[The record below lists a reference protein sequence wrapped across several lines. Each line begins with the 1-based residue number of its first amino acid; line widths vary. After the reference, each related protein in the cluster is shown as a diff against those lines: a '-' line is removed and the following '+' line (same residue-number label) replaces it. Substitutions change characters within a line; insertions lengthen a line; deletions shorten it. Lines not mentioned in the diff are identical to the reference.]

1 MNESRCRLFLVSPS
15 DPDLETFP
23 AMFAQAARAGDV
35 ASLLIRP
42 AESRGDTID
51 LISATLPTGYDE
63 NVAIL
68 VEGDA
73 ELAAEAGADGVQ
85 VIGGL
90 DDFRAARSLLGSD
103 RIVGVL
109 SNGSR
114 HDCMEFGEAG
124 ADYIAFNQNTSISV
138 GSGETREDL
147 NILQWWSDL
156 FEVPAV
162 AFDPA
167 GIEEIEPLVHKGA
180 GFIRPED
187 AIWSSSGRAADTVK
201 RYNARIDEFVQV
213 S

>member
-1 MNESRCRLFLVSPS
+1 MNDARCRLFLVSPE
-15 DPDLETFP
+15 DPDLEAFP
-23 AMFAQAARAGDV
+23 AMFAQAARAGDI

-42 AESRGDTID
+42 TPSRGDTID

-63 NVAIL
+63 NIAIL

-85 VIGGL
+85 VTGGL
-90 DDFRAARSLLGSD
+90 DDFKAARSLLGSD

-109 SNGSR
+109 SNGLR

-124 ADYIAFNQNTSISV
+124 ADYIAFHQNTPVSI
-138 GSGETREDL
+138 GSGETREDVNVL
-147 NILQWWSDL
+147 EWWSDL
-156 FEVPAV
+156 FEIPAV
-162 AFDPA
+162 AFDPVA
-167 GIEEIEPLVHKGA
+167 IAEVERLVHLGA
-180 GFIRPED
+180 NFIRPED
-187 AIWSSSGRAADTVK
+187 AIWSSPGRAADTVK